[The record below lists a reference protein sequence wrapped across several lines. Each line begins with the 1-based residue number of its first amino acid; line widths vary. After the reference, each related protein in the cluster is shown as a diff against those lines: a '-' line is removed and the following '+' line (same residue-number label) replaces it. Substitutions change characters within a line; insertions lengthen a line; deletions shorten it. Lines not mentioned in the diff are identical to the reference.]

1 LKIKISNSE
10 ASANRIQLHTKFGWS
25 LIEKHDFL
33 TAKDAEFV
41 EQNMLKWIRNEKNLP
56 VT

>member
-1 LKIKISNSE
+1 LKIGISNSE
-10 ASANRIQLHTKFGWS
+10 ASANRIQVHTKFGWS

-41 EQNMLKWIRNEKNLP
+41 EQNLLNGSEMKRIFQS
-56 VT
+56 T